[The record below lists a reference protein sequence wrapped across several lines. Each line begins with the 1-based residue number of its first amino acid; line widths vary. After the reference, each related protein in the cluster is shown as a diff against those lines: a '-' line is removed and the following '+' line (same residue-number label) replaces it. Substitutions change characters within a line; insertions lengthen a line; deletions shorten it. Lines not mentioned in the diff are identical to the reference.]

1 MTTKLTIDRTA
12 AKQRGRDLIITRVFS
27 TPRELVWKA
36 WTEPG
41 LFRRWWGPK
50 AFTTPVSMIDLNV
63 GGSYFY
69 CMRSPEGRNY
79 WGTGVYR
86 EIVPNQRIVATDSF
100 ADEKGNVVP
109 ASHYGMPGKWPLVME
124 VTVTFG
130 KNAKGT
136 RMTLRHTGIP
146 SAKMRSMTEA
156 GWNESFD
163 KLAEALRTKEEITG
177 IEARPGKPEI
187 VITRTFAASRDLVF
201 RAYTDPDLI
210 ARWWGPKRFTI
221 AVDKLDAR
229 PGGLWRFINRD
240 AEGNEYAFHGV
251 YHDVSA
257 PERIVGTFE
266 FEGTPGHVSLE
277 TLTLEEIGGR
287 TKATSRSA
295 FQTVEDRDGMLKADM
310 EEGVDETMDRLAG
323 LLEELKVARKA
334 A

>member
-1 MTTKLTIDRTA
+1 VAGKMNSSAKIVYSRT
-12 AKQRGRDLIITRVFS
+12 F
-27 TPRELVWKA
+27 LV
-36 WTEPG
+36 
-41 LFRRWWGPK
+41 RRWWGPK
-50 AFTTPVSMIDLNV
+50 AFTTPVSMIDLSI
-63 GGSYFY
+63 GGSYLY
-69 CMRSPEGRNY
+69 CMRSPDGKYY

-109 ASHYGMPGKWPLVME
+109 ACHYGMPGKWPLAME
-124 VTVTFG
+124 VTATFRMH
-130 KNAKGT
+130 AKGT

-146 SAKMRSMTEA
+146 SAKMRGLTEA

-163 KLAEALRTKEEITG
+163 KLAEALRTKGEVTG

-187 VITRTFAASRDLVF
+187 VITRTFAAPRDLVF
-201 RAYTDPDLI
+201 RAYAESDLI
-210 ARWWGPKRFTI
+210 TRWWGPIRFTI

-240 AEGNEYAFHGV
+240 AEGNECAFHGV
-251 YHDVSA
+251 YHEVSP

-295 FQTVEDRDGMLKADM
+295 FQTVEDGTGCSRQ
-310 EEGVDETMDRLAG
+310 TWRRG
-323 LLEELKVARKA
+323 LTRPWTASPGSWRN
-334 A
+334 